1 MASEK
6 VSLTLDET
14 LLASARRRAGGRGL
28 SGYVNEALRLK
39 LQRDRLSGLLQE
51 LEEEHGAV
59 DPEVVDE
66 VKKAWPDDVSARRRS
81 A

>member
-14 LLASARRRAGGRGL
+14 LLASARRRVGGRGL
-28 SGYVNEALRLK
+28 SGYINDALRFK
-39 LQRDRLSGLLQE
+39 LQQDRLSGLLQE
-51 LEEEHGAV
+51 LEEEHGAI
-59 DPEVVDE
+59 DPETVEE
-66 VKKAWPDDVSARRRS
+66 VRAAWPDDVSAQRRS